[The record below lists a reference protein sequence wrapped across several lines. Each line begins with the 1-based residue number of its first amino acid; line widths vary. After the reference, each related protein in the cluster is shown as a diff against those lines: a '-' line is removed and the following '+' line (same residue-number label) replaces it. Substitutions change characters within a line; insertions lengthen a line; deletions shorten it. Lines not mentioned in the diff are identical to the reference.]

1 MEWIFK
7 TMSNEKKQ
15 MIKKKSW
22 SDLVPRLLSALVLLP
37 LTALVLYFGGIWF
50 AILVGAVFAGA
61 YREWEIMVNVKK
73 LSKQSFLIIAL
84 VALSAIV
91 FPFTGAFGS
100 LGIIA
105 FACLIVLFS
114 PSSNR
119 LWRIGGLLFFA
130 IVIIAILAMR
140 GTQNLGIVAG
150 VFMATCVWM
159 TDTGAFFTGRLVGG
173 AKLSPEISPSKTWSG
188 AFGGLIVGTLSG
200 LLVWVVA
207 TDSPIWIGLLLGATL
222 SLSGQIGDL
231 IESAIKRRFRV
242 KDSSDLI
249 PGHGGIMDRLDSLSI
264 AVLVVFIVG
273 FVHSGDI
280 NNIASGFLIW

>member
-1 MEWIFK
+1 VEWIFK